1 MLSENATEKS
11 HIVTRDKLILGA
23 CKMTGSGKMLMAAL
37 GLLAVGLFFAFGEE
51 QAVETLIDYILM
63 VLNFFESETP
73 HGA

>member
-1 MLSENATEKS
+1 
-11 HIVTRDKLILGA
+11 
-23 CKMTGSGKMLMAAL
+23 MTGSGKMLMAAL

-51 QAVETLIDYILM
+51 QAVETVIDYILM